1 MSSFLLPFQSCL
13 SSSSYRT
20 LLTPCFL
27 CPYLT
32 PNSLSSSSL
41 FSFTLS
47 SSPLS
52 FTLLLISSL
61 IHSPPHL
68 LSHSLS
74 SSLFSLLPLLLI
86 FSSSSSPSS
95 SYSLSR
101 SNKAIACLY
110 SAVFPLFPS
119 STTDTRYHLQ
129 ALRHLYVLAA
139 EPRVLVTRD
148 VETGQATSVEVCV
161 RGEREIKGRTPCI
174 VPEWSSINE
183 VGEEVTRESGDDH
196 VT

>member
-1 MSSFLLPFQSCL
+1 MNVFFPSTFQFCL
-13 SSSSYRT
+13 FSSSYCT

-27 CPYLT
+27 CP
-32 PNSLSSSSL
+32 SSL
-41 FSFTLS
+41 
-47 SSPLS
+47 
-52 FTLLLISSL
+52 L

-74 SSLFSLLPLLLI
+74 SSSPISPSSSLVSHLPLLVSRLP
-86 FSSSSSPSS
+86 SPPPRLSSPSS

-101 SNKAIACLY
+101 SDKAIACLY

-139 EPRVLVTRD
+139 EPRVFVTRD

-161 RGEREIKGRTPCI
+161 RGEREIRGRTPCI

-183 VGEEVTRESGDDH
+183 VGEEVT
-196 VT
+196 

>member
-1 MSSFLLPFQSCL
+1 MSSFLLPFSLVCLLPRIARCSLLASSVLTSLLIHSPPHL
-13 SSSSYRT
+13 SSHSLSPH
-20 LLTPCFL
+20 LLSH
-27 CPYLT
+27 
-32 PNSLSSSSL
+32 SLSSSS
-41 FSFTLS
+41 
-47 SSPLS
+47 P
-52 FTLLLISSL
+52 LLLISSL
-61 IHSPPHL
+61 IHSPR
-68 LSHSLS
+68 LS
-74 SSLFSLLPLLLI
+74 SPFSL
-86 FSSSSSPSS
+86 SSSSSPSS